1 MTSLMFSHVDHDEFV
16 EKDGIFPFLNI
27 KTFFLIVTI
36 IINIIAL
43 KYIFYIILKLLDKFF
58 TII

>member
-27 KTFFLIVTI
+27 KTFFLIVI
-36 IINIIAL
+36 IIIVISYHVSKKSIPFFN
-43 KYIFYIILKLLDKFF
+43 KL
-58 TII
+58 I

>member
-27 KTFFLIVTI
+27 KTFFLSQS
-36 IINIIAL
+36 NGLNL
-43 KYIFYIILKLLDKFF
+43 KIFILL
-58 TII
+58 